1 MGAALLAMAAVGGF
15 AWLRLVHDP
24 EIRSEY
30 QARLDVQ
37 VAAARLADAQRA
49 QQVVASMEEMHRAQL
64 AAAVTTRERII
75 RVPVTTGCIARP
87 AIAAALDGLR
97 APPSPPGAP
106 GGAPGAARVPGGTG
120 AAPASR

>member
-49 QQVVASMEEMHRAQL
+49 QQVVARMRAGNP
-64 AAAVTTRERII
+64 R
-75 RVPVTTGCIARP
+75 
-87 AIAAALDGLR
+87 
-97 APPSPPGAP
+97 
-106 GGAPGAARVPGGTG
+106 
-120 AAPASR
+120 